1 MTKQNMIDAIYDTI
15 ADKELSFGC
24 RIVQHPHI
32 KKISIYLWY
41 DIDEDS
47 AMWREFHY
55 VFEKWNEIPY
65 GTSPH
70 EYDDLLDSNWNDKI
84 HKIIWHPV
92 LIWDVLDYLNL
103 IDYWLWYVRWTD
115 TDEEATN
122 KILLM
127 RKSIRKPIQYQSE
140 HCVKYI
146 YDLIQTIK

>member
-1 MTKQNMIDAIYDTI
+1 MIDAIYDTI

-47 AMWREFHY
+47 AIWREFHY

-92 LIWDVLDYLNL
+92 LIWDVLDYLQSNNFL
-103 IDYWLWYVRWTD
+103 SECIEILWVRN
-115 TDEEATN
+115 N
-122 KILLM
+122 K
-127 RKSIRKPIQYQSE
+127 RKPIQYQSE